1 MHCAENTVCF
11 LECVFMRNPVNLRL
25 YWKHQLVCHVQSG
38 ALVVALLLH
47 RGHKLT
53 KVTFRGELCVRDRSL
68 ALILADRL
76 TVPARRALL
85 AR

>member
-11 LECVFMRNPVNLRL
+11 LECVFMRNPVNLRS

-38 ALVVALLLH
+38 AFPDLH

-53 KVTFRGELCVRDRSL
+53 KVTFRGELCARDRSL